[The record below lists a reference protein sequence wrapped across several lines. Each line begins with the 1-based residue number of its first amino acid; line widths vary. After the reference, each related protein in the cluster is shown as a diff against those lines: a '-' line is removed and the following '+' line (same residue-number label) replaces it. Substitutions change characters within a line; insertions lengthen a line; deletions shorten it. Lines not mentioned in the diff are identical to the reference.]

1 MKQERAVASAADE
14 VKAYL
19 YEENHTPEDI
29 AERLREIAAM
39 LEKGTV
45 TLGDKTFEIPENVA
59 FKLEFEEEHNGDIAP
74 INFEIEVEIVFPVVL
89 ADY

>member
-1 MKQERAVASAADE
+1 MKQERAVAPDADE
-14 VKAYL
+14 VEAYL

-29 AERLREIAAM
+29 AERLREVADM

-59 FKLEFEEEHNGDIAP
+59 FKLELEEEHNGDIAP
-74 INFEIEVEIVFPVVL
+74 VNFEIEVEIVFPVVL

>member
-1 MKQERAVASAADE
+1 MQEQTLAPETDE
-14 VKAYL
+14 VEAYS
-19 YEENHTPEDI
+19 YEKNHTPEDI
-29 AERLREIAAM
+29 AERLREIAGM

-45 TLGDKTFEIPENVA
+45 TLGEETFEIPENVA
-59 FKLEFEEEHNGDIAP
+59 YKLELEEEHNGDIAP

>member
-1 MKQERAVASAADE
+1 MPEQAAAPKTDE
-14 VKAYL
+14 VEAYF
-19 YEENHTPEDI
+19 YEDNHSPEDI
-29 AERLREIAAM
+29 AERLREIADM

-59 FKLEFEEEHNGDIAP
+59 YKLELEEEHNGDIAP

>member
-1 MKQERAVASAADE
+1 MQEQAVVPETDE
-14 VKAYL
+14 VEAYL
-19 YEENHTPEDI
+19 YEANHTPEDI
-29 AERLREIAAM
+29 AERLREIADM

-59 FKLEFEEEHNGDIAP
+59 FKLELEEEHNGDIAP

>member
-1 MKQERAVASAADE
+1 MKSNRI
-14 VKAYL
+14 
-19 YEENHTPEDI
+19 YEENRSPEDI
-29 AERLREIAAM
+29 AERLREIADM
-39 LEKGTV
+39 LDKGTV

-59 FKLEFEEEHNGDIAP
+59 FKLELEEEHNGDITP

>member
-1 MKQERAVASAADE
+1 MQEQAVTTETDE
-14 VKAYL
+14 VEVYH
-19 YEENHTPEDI
+19 YEQNHTPEDI
-29 AERLREIAAM
+29 AERLREVADM

-59 FKLEFEEEHNGDIAP
+59 FKLELEEEHNGDIAP